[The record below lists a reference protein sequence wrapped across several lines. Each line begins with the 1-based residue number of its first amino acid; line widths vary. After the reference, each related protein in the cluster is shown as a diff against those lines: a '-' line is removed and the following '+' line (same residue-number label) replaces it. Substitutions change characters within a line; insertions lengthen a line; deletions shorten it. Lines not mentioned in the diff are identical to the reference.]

1 MAERAAAQMPDKD
14 AARGVVTVVACV
26 DADALEARD
35 CAEQGQDA
43 SEPWRHGQRQPV
55 PTKGDGSCGVT
66 CVGDERRFK
75 CAAEWLTTD
84 KKDACRL
91 GGRRIDAD

>member
-1 MAERAAAQMPDKD
+1 MAECAAAQMPDED
-14 AARGVVTVVACV
+14 AARGVVTVVACM

-35 CAEQGQDA
+35 RAEQGQDA

-55 PTKGDGSCGVT
+55 PTKGDGTFGVT
-66 CVGDERRFK
+66 GVGDERRFK
-75 CAAEWLTTD
+75 CAAKRPTTD

-91 GGRRIDAD
+91 GGRRVDAD